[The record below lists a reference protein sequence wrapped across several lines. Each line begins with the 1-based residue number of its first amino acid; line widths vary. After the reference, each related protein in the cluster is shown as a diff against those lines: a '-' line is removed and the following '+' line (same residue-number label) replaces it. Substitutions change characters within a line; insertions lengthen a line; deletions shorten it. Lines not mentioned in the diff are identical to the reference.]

1 MKTILLLSAGLLLP
15 LAAAQAADTATAV
28 ATPEQITALHLDW
41 IDRSADPAR
50 DFFQFANGNWLKDHP
65 IPAAYSSWG
74 VDQILAQ
81 QNQDFIH
88 ELLQSAAQNSAAAPG
103 SEEQKIGDFYASGMD
118 EAGIEKAGLAPLAT
132 ELQRIAALRQR
143 ADLIGELAHLQM
155 IGVDALF
162 NLAQMQDFK
171 DSTQVIGVAM
181 QGGLGLPDRDYYLK
195 QDAKFI
201 KIRTAYLQHLTR
213 TFVLLGDSSGGAAHE
228 ARMVMAFETRLAK
241 ASMPVEE
248 QRDPHAIY
256 HPMDR
261 AALLKAAPAIAWP
274 AYFEAVGHA
283 ELQQINLAMP
293 QFFAAASN
301 EMLKA
306 PLEDWRVYLR
316 WHLAEAYSPFL
327 SKAFVDEGFRLTQV
341 LRGNKELLPR
351 WRRVANAED
360 QALGFA
366 VGHLYVQKKFPPEA
380 KQQVLDILH
389 GIRAA
394 LKQDLAGL
402 PWMTEATRAKALD
415 KLALIEERIGYPD
428 AWRDYSGLAVDR
440 GPYALNMMRANAFEN
455 ARQLAK
461 IGKPVDRND
470 WDMTPQEVN
479 AYYDP
484 SMNNI
489 NFPAG
494 ILQPPYFDPKATLAV
509 NYGAIGAVI
518 GHEITHG
525 FDDEGSQFDGHGNLV
540 NWWTEADTKRFQSG
554 VDCIADQ
561 FSQYT
566 VDGGL
571 HVKGKLVTCEAIA
584 DLGGLLLALR
594 AFEASPG
601 AAAEP
606 VIGGYTPQQQL
617 FISYGHSWADLYRPE
632 LARELAT
639 ANPHP
644 LPIFRVNGT
653 LANIAAFQQ
662 AFKVPQ
668 DSPMVKKDACVIW

>member
-1 MKTILLLSAGLLLP
+1 MKTTLLLGAGLLLP
-15 LAAAQAADTATAV
+15 LAAAQAADAVTAP
-28 ATPEQITALHLDW
+28 ATSEQIAALHLDW
-41 IDRSADPAR
+41 IDSSADPTR
-50 DFFQFANGNWLKDHP
+50 DFFQFANGSWLRKNP

-74 VDQILAQ
+74 VDQILSQ

-88 ELLQSAAQNSAAAPG
+88 ELLQSAAQDSAAAPG
-103 SEEQKIGDFYASGMD
+103 SEERKIGDFYASGMD
-118 EAGIEKAGLAPLAT
+118 EAGIEKAGAATLAP
-132 ELQRIAALRQR
+132 ELQRIEALQQR
-143 ADLIGELAHLQM
+143 VDLTAELAHLQM

-162 NLAQMQDFK
+162 DIGQMQDFK
-171 DSTQVIGVAM
+171 DSTKVIGVAM

-195 QDAKFI
+195 ADAKFA
-201 KIRTAYLQHLTR
+201 KIRAAYLRHLGR
-213 TFVLLGDSSGGAAHE
+213 SFALLGDSPATAARE
-228 ARMVMAFETRLAK
+228 ARTVMAFETRLAR

-256 HPMDR
+256 HPMNQD
-261 AALLKAAPAIAWP
+261 ALHQAAPAIDWLG
-274 AYFEAVGHA
+274 YFESVGHP
-283 ELQQINLAMP
+283 ELQQINLATP
-293 QFFAAASN
+293 QFFAAASK
-301 EMLKA
+301 EMLEA
-306 PLEDWRVYLR
+306 PLADWRVYLR
-316 WHLAEAYSPFL
+316 WHLVEAYSPYL
-327 SKAFVDEGFRLTQV
+327 SRAFVDESFRLTQV
-341 LRGNKELLPR
+341 LRGNKEQLPR

-360 QALGFA
+360 HALGFA

-394 LKQDLAGL
+394 LKQDIAGL
-402 PWMTEATRAKALD
+402 PWMSEATRAKALD

-428 AWRDYSGLAVDR
+428 VWRDYSALAVDR

-455 ARQLAK
+455 ARELDK

-494 ILQPPYFDPKATLAV
+494 ILQPPYFDPQATLAV

-571 HVKGKLVTCEAIA
+571 HVKGKLVTGEAIA

-601 AAAEP
+601 AAGAP

-617 FISYGHSWADLYRPE
+617 FISYGHSWADMYRPE

-668 DSPMVKKDACVIW
+668 DSPLARKDACVIW

>member
-1 MKTILLLSAGLLLP
+1 MKAILLLGAGLLLP
-15 LAAAQAADTATAV
+15 LAVAQAADAAPV
-28 ATPEQITALHLDW
+28 AATPEQVTALHLDW
-41 IDRSADPAR
+41 IDRGADPTR
-50 DFFQFANGNWLKDHP
+50 DFFQFANGSWLKNNP

-103 SEEQKIGDFYASGMD
+103 SEERKIGDFYASGMD
-118 EAGIEKAGLAPLAT
+118 DAGIEKAGLAPLAT
-132 ELQRIAALRQR
+132 EMQRIASLRQR
-143 ADLIGELAHLQM
+143 ADLSAELAHLQM

-162 NLAQMQDFK
+162 GLGQMQDFK
-171 DSTQVIGVAM
+171 DSTQVIGVAA

-195 QDAKFI
+195 KDAKFVG
-201 KIRTAYLQHLTR
+201 IRTAYLQHLTR
-213 TFVLLGDSSGGAAHE
+213 TFVLLGDSPGGAAQE
-228 ARMVMAFETRLAK
+228 ARTVMAFETRLAR

-274 AYFEAVGHA
+274 AYFEAVGHP

-306 PLEDWRVYLR
+306 PLKDWRVYLR
-316 WHLAEAYSPFL
+316 WHLVEEYSPYL
-327 SKAFVDEGFRLTQV
+327 SQAFVDESFRLTQV

-360 QALGFA
+360 HALGFA

-428 AWRDYSGLAVDR
+428 AWRDYSALAVDR
-440 GPYALNMMRANAFEN
+440 GSYALNMMRANAFEN
-455 ARQLAK
+455 ARELAK

-525 FDDEGSQFDGHGNLV
+525 FDDEGSQFDGHGNLL
-540 NWWTEADTKRFQSG
+540 NWWTDADTKRFQSG

-571 HVKGKLVTCEAIA
+571 HVKGKLVTGEAIA

-594 AFEASPG
+594 AFAASPG
-601 AAAEP
+601 FAAEP

-617 FISYGHSWADLYRPE
+617 FISFGHSWADLYRPE

-644 LPIFRVNGT
+644 LPMFRVNGT
-653 LANIAAFQQ
+653 LANVAAFQQ